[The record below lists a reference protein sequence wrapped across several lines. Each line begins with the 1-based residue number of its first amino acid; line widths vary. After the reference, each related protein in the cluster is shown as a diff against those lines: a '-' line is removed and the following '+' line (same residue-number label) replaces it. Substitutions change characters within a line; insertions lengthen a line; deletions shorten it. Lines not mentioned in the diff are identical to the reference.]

1 MTPTASSAI
10 TTDGALQE
18 FEDMATDGKWRVTAS
33 RYVHKDR
40 WISVR
45 ADDCV
50 TDEGAVVA
58 PYYVLEYPDWVEV
71 VALDAD
77 DNVLLV
83 KQYRHGLGGISIE
96 LPAGGMEPTDTDPCA
111 AAGRELLEETG
122 CAGILTLV
130 GDTRPNAGTHS
141 NRTHI
146 VLARHTAKVAEPKD
160 DPTERIERLWVPA
173 AEALRMALAGELT
186 VGMQVASLLRGLA
199 QAGVASI
206 TLAAK

>member
-1 MTPTASSAI
+1 MAS
-10 TTDGALQE
+10 
-18 FEDMATDGKWRVTAS
+18 DGKWRVTAS

-40 WISVR
+40 WIAVR

-58 PYYVLEYPDWVEV
+58 PYYVLDYPDWVEII
-71 VALDAD
+71 ALDAA

-83 KQYRHGLGGISIE
+83 RQYRHGLGGMSIE

-111 AAGRELLEETG
+111 AAARELLEETG
-122 CAGILTLV
+122 CAGVLTLV
-130 GDTRPNAGTHS
+130 GETRANAGTHS

-146 VLARHTAKVAEPKD
+146 VLASQVTKIAEPKD

-173 AEALRMALAGELT
+173 AEALRMAMAGELT

-199 QAGVASI
+199 LAGVALIS
-206 TLAAK
+206 LANRPAS

>member
-1 MTPTASSAI
+1 
-10 TTDGALQE
+10 
-18 FEDMATDGKWRVTAS
+18 MATDGKWRVTAS

-40 WISVR
+40 WIAVR

-50 TDEGAVVA
+50 TEEGAVVA
-58 PYYVLEYPDWVEV
+58 PYYVLDYPDWVEII
-71 VALDAD
+71 ALDAA

-83 KQYRHGLGGISIE
+83 KQYRHGLGGLSIE
-96 LPAGGMEPTDTDPCA
+96 LPAGGMEPTDADPLQA
-111 AAGRELLEETG
+111 ARRELLEETG
-122 CAGILTLV
+122 CAGVLTLV
-130 GDTRPNAGTHS
+130 GETRANAGTHS

-146 VLARHTAKVAEPKD
+146 VLARQVAKVAEPKD
-160 DPTERIERLWVPA
+160 DPTERIEKLWVPA

-206 TLAAK
+206 SLANPARS

>member
-1 MTPTASSAI
+1 MAS
-10 TTDGALQE
+10 
-18 FEDMATDGKWRVTAS
+18 DGKWRVTAS

-71 VALDAD
+71 IALDAD

-83 KQYRHGLGGISIE
+83 KQYRHGLGGMSIE

-111 AAGRELLEETG
+111 AAARELLEETG
-122 CAGILTLV
+122 CAGVLTLV
-130 GDTRPNAGTHS
+130 GETRPNAGTHS

-146 VLARHTAKVAEPKD
+146 VLARQVNKIAEPKD
-160 DPTERIERLWVPA
+160 DPTERIERIWVPA

-186 VGMQVASLLRGLA
+186 VGMQVGSLLRGLE

>member
-1 MTPTASSAI
+1 
-10 TTDGALQE
+10 
-18 FEDMATDGKWRVTAS
+18 MAADGKWRVTAS

-58 PYYVLEYPDWVEV
+58 PYYVLDYPDWVEV
-71 VALDAD
+71 IALDAD

-83 KQYRHGLGGISIE
+83 RQYRHGLGGMSIE
-96 LPAGGMEPTDTDPCA
+96 LPAGGMEPTDTDPVA
-111 AAGRELLEETG
+111 AAVRELLEEAG
-122 CAGILTLV
+122 CAGDMSLI
-130 GDTRPNAGTHS
+130 GETRPNAGTHS
-141 NRTHI
+141 NRIHI
-146 VLARHTAKVAEPKD
+146 VLARQVAKIAEPKD

-173 AEALRMALAGELT
+173 GEALRMALAGELT

-199 QAGVASI
+199 LAGVVSISLASAVI
-206 TLAAK
+206 S

>member
-1 MTPTASSAI
+1 
-10 TTDGALQE
+10 
-18 FEDMATDGKWRVTAS
+18 MATDGKWRVTAS
-33 RYVHKDR
+33 RSVHKDR
-40 WISVR
+40 WISLR

-58 PYYVLEYPDWVEV
+58 PYYVLDYPDWVEV
-71 VALDAD
+71 IALDAD

-83 KQYRHGLGGISIE
+83 KQYRHGLGDLSVE
-96 LPAGGMEPTDTDPCA
+96 LPAGGMEPTDPDPLY

-122 CAGILTLV
+122 CAGVLTLV
-130 GDTRPNAGTHS
+130 GETRPNAGTHS

-146 VLARHTAKVAEPKD
+146 VLARQVAKVAEPKD

-206 TLAAK
+206 SLANPPTS

>member
-1 MTPTASSAI
+1 MAS
-10 TTDGALQE
+10 
-18 FEDMATDGKWRVTAS
+18 DGKWRVTAS

-50 TDEGAVVA
+50 TDEGVVIA
-58 PYYVLEYPDWVEV
+58 PYYVLDYPDWVEV
-71 VALDAD
+71 IALDAE

-96 LPAGGMEPTDTDPCA
+96 LPAGGMEPTDADALHA
-111 AAGRELLEETG
+111 AKRELLEETG
-122 CAGILTLV
+122 CAGVLTLV
-130 GDTRPNAGTHS
+130 GETRPNAGTHS

-146 VLARHTAKVAEPKD
+146 VLARQVTKVAEPKD
-160 DPTERIERLWVPA
+160 DPTERIERIWVPA

-199 QAGVASI
+199 RAGVATISF
-206 TLAAK
+206 AK

>member
-1 MTPTASSAI
+1 M
-10 TTDGALQE
+10 
-18 FEDMATDGKWRVTAS
+18 TDGKWRVTAS

-40 WISVR
+40 WIAVR

-58 PYYVLEYPDWVEV
+58 PYYVLDYPDWVEII
-71 VALDAD
+71 ALDAA

-83 KQYRHGLGGISIE
+83 KQYRHGLGGMSIE
-96 LPAGGMEPTDTDPCA
+96 LPAGGMEPADADPLQA
-111 AAGRELLEETG
+111 ARRELLEETG
-122 CAGILTLV
+122 CAGVLTLV
-130 GDTRPNAGTHS
+130 GETRANAGTHS

-146 VLARHTAKVAEPKD
+146 VLACQVAKVAEPKD

-206 TLAAK
+206 SLANPARS

>member
-1 MTPTASSAI
+1 MAI
-10 TTDGALQE
+10 
-18 FEDMATDGKWRVTAS
+18 DGKWRVTAS

-40 WISVR
+40 WIAVR

-50 TDEGAVVA
+50 TEEGAVVA
-58 PYYVLEYPDWVEV
+58 PYYVLDYADWVEII
-71 VALDAD
+71 ALDAA

-96 LPAGGMEPTDTDPCA
+96 LPAGGIEPTDADPLHA
-111 AAGRELLEETG
+111 ARRELLEETG
-122 CAGILTLV
+122 CAGVLTLV
-130 GDTRPNAGTHS
+130 GETRANAATHS

-146 VLARHTAKVAEPKD
+146 VLARQVTKVAEPKD
-160 DPTERIERLWVPA
+160 DPTERIERVWVPA

-199 QAGVASI
+199 QAGVPLIS
-206 TLAAK
+206 LANPARS

>member
-1 MTPTASSAI
+1 
-10 TTDGALQE
+10 
-18 FEDMATDGKWRVTAS
+18 MATDGKWRVTAS

-40 WISVR
+40 WIAVR

-58 PYYVLEYPDWVEV
+58 PYYVLDYPDWVEII
-71 VALDAD
+71 ALDAA

-83 KQYRHGLGGISIE
+83 RQYRHGLGGMSIE
-96 LPAGGMEPTDTDPCA
+96 LPAGGMEPTDTDPLA
-111 AAGRELLEETG
+111 AAARELLEETG
-122 CAGILTLV
+122 CAGVLTLV
-130 GDTRPNAGTHS
+130 GETRANAGTHS

-146 VLARHTAKVAEPKD
+146 VLARQVAKVAEPKD

-199 QAGVASI
+199 LAGVASI
-206 TLAAK
+206 SLANPPTS